1 MKFYTQKKGVLP
13 LQNEKLRNV
22 AIIAHVDH
30 GKTTLVDQMLKQG
43 GVYREDQETVERVM
57 DSNDLERERGITIL
71 AKNTAIQYGDTKIN
85 IVDTPGHA
93 EFGGEVERILKM
105 VNGVILLVDAAEG
118 PMPQTRFVLSRALEL
133 GHRVIVVVNKI
144 DRPDQRIHEVID
156 EVLELLLDL
165 DATPE
170 QLDSPML
177 FCSARQGVASYSPDV
192 PGTDLKPLFDTILSY
207 IPAPEADL
215 DQPFQML
222 VSAIDYNEFVGR
234 IAIGRVE
241 RGVLKQNQEIAVC
254 NYHDPD
260 APAKKAKA
268 VSMYEFQGLGKQ
280 PITEATAGNI
290 IAMSGIGD
298 ITIGD
303 TICAPECVEPLPF
316 VKISAPTMEMTFS
329 VNDSPFAGR
338 EGKFVTS
345 RQLRDRLFRETL
357 KDVSLRVT
365 EIDGATDAFNV
376 AGRGEMSLSILIETM
391 RREGYEFQVSPPGV
405 LYRTIDGKKCEPIER
420 LVADVP
426 SESVGA
432 VIEKLGSR
440 KGDLIEMTPVGSR
453 MKLEFLIPAR
463 GLFGYR
469 NEFLTDTRGEGI
481 MASVFDSYAP
491 YKGDLSRRNTGSLVS
506 FETGE
511 SVSYGLFNAQE
522 RGALFIGPGVKV
534 YEGMIVGVSP
544 KQEDITVN
552 VCKKKQMTNMR
563 AAGSDEALRL
573 VPPRKLSL
581 EQCLEFLADDELLE
595 VTPESLRMR
604 KTILNHEKRM
614 KATHGGK
621 KK

>member
-1 MKFYTQKKGVLP
+1 MNFYTQKKGVFP

-43 GVYREDQETVERVM
+43 GVYRENQETVERVM

-93 EFGGEVERILKM
+93 DFGGEVERILKM

-118 PMPQTRFVLSRALEL
+118 PMPQTRFVLNRALEL

-177 FCSARQGVASYSPDV
+177 FCSARQGIASYSPDV

-303 TICAPECVEPLPF
+303 TICAPDCVEPLPF

-357 KDVSLRVT
+357 KDVSLRVM
-365 EIDGATDAFNV
+365 ELEGATDAFNV

-391 RREGYEFQVSPPGV
+391 RREGYEFQVSPPRV

-426 SESVGA
+426 SECVGA

-491 YKGDLSRRNTGSLVS
+491 YKGDLNRRSTGSLVS

-595 VTPESLRMR
+595 VTPENLRMR

>member
-1 MKFYTQKKGVLP
+1 MQDT
-13 LQNEKLRNV
+13 KLRNV

-30 GKTTLVDQMLKQG
+30 GKTTLVDEMLKQG
-43 GVYREDQETVERVM
+43 GIYRENQATVERVM

-71 AKNTAIQYGDTKIN
+71 AKNTAVHYKDVKIN

-93 EFGGEVERILKM
+93 DFGGEVERILKM

-329 VNDSPFAGR
+329 VNDSPYAGR

-391 RREGYEFQVSPPGV
+391 RREGYEFQVSPPRV

>member
-1 MKFYTQKKGVLP
+1 MNFYTQKKGVFP

-43 GVYREDQETVERVM
+43 GVYRENQETVERVM

-93 EFGGEVERILKM
+93 DFGGEVERILKM

-177 FCSARQGVASYSPDV
+177 FCSARQGIASYSPDV

-303 TICAPECVEPLPF
+303 TICAPDCVEPLPF

-365 EIDGATDAFNV
+365 ELEGATDAFNV

-391 RREGYEFQVSPPGV
+391 RREGYEFQVSPPRV

-426 SESVGA
+426 SECVGA

-491 YKGDLSRRNTGSLVS
+491 YKGDLNRRCTGSLVS

-595 VTPESLRMR
+595 VTPENLRMR

>member
-1 MKFYTQKKGVLP
+1 MNFYTQKKGVFP

-43 GVYREDQETVERVM
+43 GVYRENQETVERVM

-93 EFGGEVERILKM
+93 DFGGEVERILKM

-177 FCSARQGVASYSPDV
+177 FCSARQGIASYSPDV

-303 TICAPECVEPLPF
+303 TICAPDCVEPLPF

-365 EIDGATDAFNV
+365 ELEGATDAFNV

-391 RREGYEFQVSPPGV
+391 RREGYEFQVSPPRV
-405 LYRTIDGKKCEPIER
+405 LYQTIDGKKCEPIER
-420 LVADVP
+420 LVVDVP
-426 SESVGA
+426 AESVGA
-432 VIEKLGSR
+432 VIEKLGAR
-440 KGDLIEMTPVGSR
+440 KADMQEMTPIGSR
-453 MKLEFLIPAR
+453 MKVEFLVPSR

-491 YKGDLSRRNTGSLVS
+491 YKGELTRRNTGSLVAS
-506 FETGE
+506 ETGE
-511 SVSYGLFNAQE
+511 SITYGLFNAQE
-522 RGALFIGPGVKV
+522 RGVLFIGPNVGV
-534 YEGMIVGVSP
+534 YEGMVVGISP
-544 KQEDITVN
+544 KQEDIVVN
-552 VCKKKQMTNMR
+552 VCKKKQLTNTR
-563 AAGSDEALRL
+563 AAGSDDALRL
-573 VPPRKLSL
+573 VPPRKMSL

-595 VTPESLRMR
+595 VTPKNLRIR
-604 KTILNHEKRM
+604 KTILNHERRM
-614 KATHGGK
+614 KAQHGK
-621 KK
+621 KN

>member
-1 MKFYTQKKGVLP
+1 MNFYTQKKGVFP

-43 GVYREDQETVERVM
+43 GVYRENQETVERVM

-93 EFGGEVERILKM
+93 DFGGEVERILKM

-118 PMPQTRFVLSRALEL
+118 PMPQTRFVLSKALEL

-144 DRPDQRIHEVID
+144 DRPDQRIHEVVD

-177 FCSARQGVASYSPDV
+177 FCSARQGIASYSPDV

-303 TICAPECVEPLPF
+303 TICAPDCVEPLPF

-365 EIDGATDAFNV
+365 ELEGATDAFNV

-391 RREGYEFQVSPPGV
+391 RREGYEFQVSPPRV

-426 SESVGA
+426 SECVGA

-491 YKGDLSRRNTGSLVS
+491 YKGDLNHRNTGSLVS